1 VKHEE
6 RVMDP
11 RNRSQ
16 VKRSVSYSTSHLI
29 HILDDLC
36 SRFIINCP
44 IEEFQSFERI
54 CFQLELAHWFFEDNY
69 RVTDPLLPSY
79 TLKEFFTI
87 MFQHCPLLNPY
98 CHQVDEIMAKF
109 IDYKTRVPGYGA
121 VLLNPTLGKCLLV
134 KGCGLRPC
142 WGFPRGKVNQN
153 ESETE
158 CAIREVYEEIGFN
171 LTGLI
176 KESDYI
182 EQKVRDQV
190 IKLYIIPFVPED
202 TEFRPR
208 TKNEIGGIEWH
219 EISDIPTSYT
229 QLKDRGKKAI
239 NYYNA
244 IPFLPKLK
252 KWIDRKKQ
260 LMRKQSE
267 NARLVETSSRISAP
281 FTTPE
286 GLQYFSPVKQPAQ
299 SRLESIS
306 ETNPRLKNHAIF
318 SLSNEDTGIQP
329 KVNPFLTFRLST
341 ERLKECLAH
350 V

>member
-1 VKHEE
+1 
-6 RVMDP
+6 MDP
-11 RNRSQ
+11 SREIKHN
-16 VKRSVSYSTSHLI
+16 YSSHLI

-69 RVTDPLLPSY
+69 RLSDPLLPSF
-79 TLKEFFTI
+79 TLKDFFTI

-98 CHQVDEIMAKF
+98 SHQVDEIMAKF

-121 VLLNPTLGKCLLV
+121 VLLNPSLAKCLLV

-153 ESETE
+153 ESETD

-176 KESDYI
+176 NEPDYI

-190 IKLYIIPFVPED
+190 IKLFIIPFIPED
-202 TEFRPR
+202 TEFHPR
-208 TKNEIGGIEWH
+208 TKNEISGIEWH
-219 EISDIPTSYT
+219 EILDIPTSYT

-252 KWIDRKKQ
+252 KWIERKKQ
-260 LMRKQSE
+260 HMKKQSG
-267 NARLVETSSRISAP
+267 NARLVETSSRVSAP
-281 FTTPE
+281 AVTAE
-286 GLQYFSPVKQPAQ
+286 GLQYFSPVKQMAQ
-299 SRLESIS
+299 SRRPIP
-306 ETNPRLKNHAIF
+306 TNIRLKHHPIYTI
-318 SLSNEDTGIQP
+318 SHEDTAEQP

-341 ERLKECLAH
+341 DRLKECLAH